1 MPGRRRGRNGQE
13 DGSHGFER
21 DRNTVDRDARSGGD
35 GAARAPGTPD
45 GYGGVNPGTWTD
57 YPATAATTL
66 FDEELAAIAG
76 GLMEAGDL
84 RLCVAAEGLAITP
97 EVGDRVVAEGE
108 TYRVIRVTTHGTDGS
123 AAYYELQVR
132 RDPVA

>member
-1 MPGRRRGRNGQE
+1 MGLREIATRLIGTHGRAVTVQRETPG
-13 DGSHGFER
+13 
-21 DRNTVDRDARSGGD
+21 A
-35 GAARAPGTPD
+35 PD
-45 GYGGVNPGTWTD
+45 GYGGFNPGTWTD

-66 FDEELAAIAG
+66 FDEDLAAIAG

-84 RLCVAAEGLAITP
+84 RLCVAADGLAITP
-97 EVGDRVVAEGE
+97 EVGDRVVAESE